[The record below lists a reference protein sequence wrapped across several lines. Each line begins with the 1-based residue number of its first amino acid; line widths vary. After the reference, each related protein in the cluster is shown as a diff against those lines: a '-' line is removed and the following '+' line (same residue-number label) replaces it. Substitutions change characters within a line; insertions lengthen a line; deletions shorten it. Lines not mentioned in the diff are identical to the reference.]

1 MVRIAALRSG
11 DDGLRVLMV
20 VAWQDFLPGG
30 FAAGV
35 ELGQKWGTPSRLLGY
50 VYFDH
55 GGTMPFTRA

>member
-1 MVRIAALRSG
+1 
-11 DDGLRVLMV
+11 MV